1 MLAKFLALA
10 SLAAVSLAHNT
21 HNTRKTC
28 EVPAKGAGQ
37 DDGPTIN
44 SVFKKCSHNSK
55 IVLDKYYVV
64 DTLLL
69 TQNLDNVE
77 IELSGTGDTTFWF
90 LSGNNIH
97 MYGGG
102 TIDGNGQVWWDTLN
116 NTHNSGTAGGSSTTF
131 ARPIPLTVGNATNVV
146 IENIHEIGSPFWNN
160 FVYQSNNVTYKN
172 INIRAV
178 SYSSSPTANSDGWD
192 IYRSSHVTVRDSVVN
207 NDDDC
212 VSFKPNSTNIVV
224 ANMWC
229 NGSHGISV
237 GSLGQYAGETDI
249 VANVS
254 VTNIT
259 MLNAQNGARI
269 KVFGG
274 NPSPN
279 STVGGGTGYVKNI
292 TFKDFHGKHFLF
304 ENVENPILINQS
316 AAVAASD
323 SATRRPRTYARNIR
337 ATSTSPTSTVR
348 LSSPSPLRLS
358 PVFRRT
364 LIPSTFRAPC
374 TDINVHGTSAGTNGN
389 VVVDMECSDT
399 CEDITAT
406 GTHLSSPNG
415 TAVYICKNIASTAQ
429 VRYGVITRGLLL
441 LLFSAPKGTVWDL
454 GDPGTCS
461 SALRWEM
468 ADD

>member
-1 MLAKFLALA
+1 MTTTTSRGIGHINCEAMGRGRRSRRRQPRRAKSESRQ
-10 SLAAVSLAHNT
+10 SLPPCSPQSLRSLPSLLPVSRNNT
-21 HNTRKTC
+21 GGGGSRKTC

-44 SVFKKCSHNSK
+44 SIFKKCAHNSK

-64 DTLLL
+64 DTLLK
-69 TQNLDNVE
+69 TVGLDNVE
-77 IELSGTGDTTFWF
+77 IELSGTVQYTPDIAKWSPQSLYLVYQNATTYWF

-116 NTHNSGTAGGSSTTF
+116 NTHNAGTAGGSSTTF

-146 IENIHEIGSPFWNN
+146 IENIHEISSPFWNN
-160 FVYQSNNVTYKN
+160 VSQTVRHRGSYS
-172 INIRAV
+172 RDGSM

-192 IYRSSHVTVRDSVVN
+192 IYRSDHVTVRDSIVI

-212 VSFKPNSTNIVV
+212 VSFKPNSTNILV

-249 VANVS
+249 VENVYVS
-254 VTNIT
+254 NIT

-279 STVGGGTGYVKNI
+279 STVGGGSGHVRNV
-292 TFKDFHGKHFLF
+292 TFKDFYVK
-304 ENVENPILINQS
+304 NVDNPILINQCYS
-316 AAVAASD
+316 TAADVCAQYPSNLSISD
-323 SATRRPRTYARNIR
+323 VHY
-337 ATSTSPTSTVR
+337 
-348 LSSPSPLRLS
+348 
-358 PVFRRT
+358 
-364 LIPSTFRAPC
+364 
-374 TDINVHGTSAGTNGN
+374 INVHGTSSGAEGT
-389 VVVDMECSDT
+389 VVVDLECSDQ
-399 CEDITAT
+399 CEDITAKRT
-406 GTHLSSPNG
+406 NISPPNG
-415 TAVYICKNIASTAQ
+415 TATYICKNIVSTAQ
-429 VRYGVITRGLLL
+429 LDFNCTAP
-441 LLFSAPKGTVWDL
+441 SA
-454 GDPGTCS
+454 
-461 SALRWEM
+461 
-468 ADD
+468 

>member
-1 MLAKFLALA
+1 MMRISLLGLLTVVTPALA
-10 SLAAVSLAHNT
+10 HGRDP
-21 HNTRKTC
+21 HQKTC
-28 EVPAKGAGQ
+28 HVPAIGGGE
-37 DDGPTIN
+37 DDGPAILAA
-44 SVFKKCSHNSK
+44 FKECSKNAK

-69 TQNLDNVE
+69 TKGLENVDV
-77 IELSGTGDTTFWF
+77 ELSGTVQYTPDIAKWSPQSLYLTYQNATTFWF

-97 MYGGG
+97 LYGGG
-102 TIDGNGQVWWDTLN
+102 TLDANGQVWWDTFN
-116 NTHNSGTAGGSSTTF
+116 NTHNAGTAGGSSRTF

-146 IENIHEIGSPFWNN
+146 VENIQQIGSPFWNN
-160 FVYQSNNVTYKN
+160 FVYQSTNVTYKN
-172 INIRAV
+172 INIRTV

-192 IYRSSHVTVRDSVVN
+192 IYRSDHITIRDSIVI

-249 VANVS
+249 VANVF
-254 VTNIT
+254 VKNIT

-292 TFKDFHGKHFLF
+292 TFEDFFVS
-304 ENVENPILINQS
+304 NVDNPVLINQCYS
-316 AAVAASD
+316 TPAATCAQFPSNLSISD
-323 SATRRPRTYARNIR
+323 VHY
-337 ATSTSPTSTVR
+337 
-348 LSSPSPLRLS
+348 
-358 PVFRRT
+358 
-364 LIPSTFRAPC
+364 
-374 TDINVHGTSAGTNGN
+374 INVTGTSSGAEGS
-389 VVVDMECSDT
+389 VVVDLECSDT

-406 GTHLSSPNG
+406 GTKLTPKNG
-415 TAVYICKNIASTAQ
+415 TAEYICKNIASTSELDFNC
-429 VRYGVITRGLLL
+429 T
-441 LLFSAPKGTVWDL
+441 AP
-454 GDPGTCS
+454 S
-461 SALRWEM
+461 
-468 ADD
+468 

>member
-1 MLAKFLALA
+1 MLAKLIALASWTALALA
-10 SLAAVSLAHNT
+10 

-28 EVPAKGAGQ
+28 KVPAIGGGE
-37 DDGPTIN
+37 DDGPAIN
-44 SVFKKCSHNSK
+44 AAFKKCSSNSK
-55 IVLDKYYVV
+55 IVLDMYYVV

-69 TQNLDNVE
+69 TEGLDNVE
-77 IELSGTGDTTFWF
+77 IELSGTVQYTPDIARWSPQSLYLTYQNATTYWF

-116 NTHNSGTAGGSSTTF
+116 NTHNAGTAGGSSTTF
-131 ARPIPLTVGNATNVV
+131 ARPIPLTVGNASNVV
-146 IENIHEIGSPFWNN
+146 IENIREISSPFWNN
-160 FVYQSNNVTYKN
+160 FVYQSTNVTYKH

-192 IYRSSHVTVRDSVVN
+192 IYRSSHVTISDSVVN

-224 ANMWC
+224 SNMWC

-249 VANVS
+249 VANVYVS
-254 VTNIT
+254 NIT

-292 TFKDFHGKHFLF
+292 TFKDFHV
-304 ENVENPILINQS
+304 ENVENPILINQCYS
-316 AAVAASD
+316 TPANVCAQYPSNLSISD
-323 SATRRPRTYARNIR
+323 VHY
-337 ATSTSPTSTVR
+337 
-348 LSSPSPLRLS
+348 
-358 PVFRRT
+358 
-364 LIPSTFRAPC
+364 
-374 TDINVHGTSAGTNGN
+374 INVHGTSAGTQGG
-389 VVVDMECSDT
+389 VVVDLECSQT
-399 CEDITAT
+399 CQDITAKK
-406 GTHLSSPNG
+406 THLTSPNG
-415 TAVYICKNIASTAQ
+415 TTTYVCRNIASTAQ
-429 VRYGVITRGLLL
+429 LD
-441 LLFSAPKGTVWDL
+441 FNCSAP
-454 GDPGTCS
+454 S
-461 SALRWEM
+461 SA
-468 ADD
+468 

>member
-1 MLAKFLALA
+1 MISKFLALA
-10 SLAAVSLAHNT
+10 AFAATCLAHNG
-21 HNTRKTC
+21 HDTRKTC
-28 EVPAKGAGQ
+28 EVSAKGAGQ

-44 SVFKKCSHNSK
+44 AVFKKCSRNSK

-69 TQNLDNVE
+69 TEKLDNVE
-77 IELSGTGDTTFWF
+77 IELSGTVQYTPDIAKWSPQSLYLTYQNATTFWF

-146 IENIHEIGSPFWNN
+146 VENIHEIGSPFWNN

-292 TFKDFHGKHFLF
+292 TFKDFHV
-304 ENVENPILINQS
+304 ENVQNPILIDQCYS
-316 AAVAASD
+316 TAADVCAQYPSNLNISD
-323 SATRRPRTYARNIR
+323 VHY
-337 ATSTSPTSTVR
+337 
-348 LSSPSPLRLS
+348 
-358 PVFRRT
+358 
-364 LIPSTFRAPC
+364 
-374 TDINVHGTSAGTNGN
+374 INVHGTSAGTNGN

-399 CEDITAT
+399 CQDITAT

-415 TAVYICKNIASTAQ
+415 TAVYVCKNIASTAQ
-429 VRYGVITRGLLL
+429 LDFNCTAP
-441 LLFSAPKGTVWDL
+441 SA
-454 GDPGTCS
+454 
-461 SALRWEM
+461 A
-468 ADD
+468 